1 MILLPAP
8 KKNEELIRK
17 VESLMKDQ
25 ISDTNLKYQSDVF
38 TSSSL
43 TKIILKDLNFPNTKF
58 RIIHRIVRDI
68 FKEWEEKSYCT
79 HIETTH
85 YAHCKKTKMIIQ
97 FSEHGFRN
105 IITMVFPLPI

>member
-1 MILLPAP
+1 MRILPTS
-8 KKNEELIRK
+8 KNEELIQK
-17 VESLMKDQ
+17 VETLMKEQ
-25 ISDTNLKYQSDVF
+25 ISDTNFKYKSDVF

-43 TKIILKDLNFPNTKF
+43 AKLILKALNFPKTKF
-58 RIIHRIVRDI
+58 RIIHKIVRDI

-97 FSEHGFRN
+97 FSEHGFRE
-105 IITMVFPLPI
+105 IITVVFPLPI